1 MRKSVQLLS
10 TFLIIFIILSLGMMA
25 DAKKQCPYKIP
36 INKMFLYCA
45 ATHCLADCKKQHGA
59 DAMVVVPKKRDFVTA
74 LLIVRVLAKCCEYNN
89 IQPKFYT
96 KFLLINI

>member
-1 MRKSVQLLS
+1 
-10 TFLIIFIILSLGMMA
+10 MMA

-36 INKMFLYCA
+36 INKKFLYCA

-89 IQPKFYT
+89 IQPKFYIISFNN
-96 KFLLINI
+96 KSKCLFLICGSIYNK

>member
-10 TFLIIFIILSLGMMA
+10 TFLIVFIILSL

-36 INKMFLYCA
+36 INKKFSYCA

-96 KFLLINI
+96 TFLLINI